1 MQYIGEIKLF
11 ANGFLHA
18 RILATK
24 MVTLYRYASELLS
37 KQVLTNRDASH
48 ESLSVS
54 LPLVPLRLG
63 LEKFQG
69 RPVDDRLSEANNDEG
84 IIRGARSPPCAT

>member
-18 RILATK
+18 RVLAKK

-37 KQVLTNRDASH
+37 KQV
-48 ESLSVS
+48 
-54 LPLVPLRLG
+54 
-63 LEKFQG
+63 
-69 RPVDDRLSEANNDEG
+69 
-84 IIRGARSPPCAT
+84 